1 MAHRGGRALAAFL
14 LAVTAAGLNVS
25 CASSPGPPT
34 PSSTV
39 PSETTEFNDSAATTS
54 VGTPLSTQKGA
65 STTNSL
71 PWTLSMYDSATTPNT
86 TVEALTA
93 NPVSA
98 VTPLSTATAPD
109 SSAATHSS
117 PQPNTGLQ
125 TTEDTSAPATSVAVL
140 VTGTTPHS
148 ETTPVSSSPTLNGS
162 STNPFPINATYL
174 STTQVPSAGTSPAAV
189 SSSKRPTGEATSGE
203 TSVAASS
210 LGSTQGVT
218 ISSQAAMSSKATPAT
233 SPAGSTTFSVGVTIQ
248 EVQRALSSG
257 SIAAITITVIA
268 VVLLVF
274 GIAAFL
280 KIRHSSYGRLLDDH
294 DYGSWGNYNNP
305 LYDDS

>member
-25 CASSPGPPT
+25 CASSPT

-39 PSETTEFNDSAATTS
+39 RSGTTELNDPAATTS
-54 VGTPLSTQKGA
+54 VGPPLSTQKGA
-65 STTNSL
+65 SVTLTL
-71 PWTLSMYDSATTPNT
+71 PGGLSTQDSATAPTT
-86 TVEALTA
+86 TVEALSA

-98 VTPLSTATAPD
+98 VTSLSGATAPG
-109 SSAATHSS
+109 SSAAAHSS

-125 TTEDTSAPATSVAVL
+125 TTEDTSASATPVA
-140 VTGTTPHS
+140 GTIPHS
-148 ETTPVSSSPTLNGS
+148 ETAPVSSSPTLNGS
-162 STNPFPINATYL
+162 STNPFPTNATYL
-174 STTQVPSAGTSPAAV
+174 STAGATQVPSAETSPAAV
-189 SSSKRPTGEATSGE
+189 SSSKLPTGETTSGE
-203 TSVAASS
+203 TSAAASS
-210 LGSTQGVT
+210 PGSTQGAT
-218 ISSQAAMSSKATPAT
+218 ISSQVDLSSKATPVT
-233 SPAGSTTFSVGVTIQ
+233 STGSTTFSVGVTIQ

-257 SIAAITITVIA
+257 SIAAITIVVIA

>member
-54 VGTPLSTQKGA
+54 VGPPLSTQKGA
-65 STTNSL
+65 SMTVSLRFSTQDSTTAS
-71 PWTLSMYDSATTPNT
+71 NT

-98 VTPLSTATAPD
+98 VTPLSRATVPD

-125 TTEDTSAPATSVAVL
+125 TTEDTSAPATSVAGL
-140 VTGTTPHS
+140 VTGVAPHS
-148 ETTPVSSSPTLNGS
+148 ETTPVSSLPTLNGS
-162 STNPFPINATYL
+162 PTNPFPTNATYL
-174 STTQVPSAGTSPAAV
+174 STTQVPSAGTSPEAM
-189 SSSKRPTGEATSGE
+189 SSSKLPTGEATSGE

-210 LGSTQGVT
+210 PGSTQGAT
-218 ISSQAAMSSKATPAT
+218 ISSHAAMSSKATPAT
-233 SPAGSTTFSVGVTIQ
+233 SPTGSTTFSVGVTIQ